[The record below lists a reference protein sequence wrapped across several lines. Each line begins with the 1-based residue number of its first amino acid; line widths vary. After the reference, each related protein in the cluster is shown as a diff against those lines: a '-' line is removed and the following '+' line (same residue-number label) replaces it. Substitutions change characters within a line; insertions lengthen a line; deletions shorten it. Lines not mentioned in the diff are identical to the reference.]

1 MTLTSRSIYD
11 ILIIKRDS
19 NPVGGYYKT
28 TVGDYY
34 VTSGRQDKLLSD
46 TINNMDKQ
54 A

>member
-11 ILIIKRDS
+11 ILVIKRDS
-19 NPVGGYYKT
+19 SPVGGFYKT
-28 TVGDYY
+28 TVADYY

-54 A
+54 V